1 MIHNRITI
9 KKYTTDPKG
18 HIPVKRTIYE
28 RIRELFKGKR
38 YIYFIHTRCTSIDKA
53 LELVRNIGEKNIL
66 SAEWFDGN
74 GKSVDIIVK
83 GKLTNNTALVGYVNK
98 KIFRVIS
105 LKHK

>member
-9 KKYTTDPKG
+9 KKYTSIRKG

-28 RIRELFKGKR
+28 RIRELFKGRR
-38 YIYFIHTRCTSIDKA
+38 YICFIHTRCTSIDKA
-53 LELVRNIGEKNIL
+53 LKLVRNIGEQNIL

-74 GKSVDIIVK
+74 AKSVDIIVR
-83 GKLTNNTALVGYVNK
+83 GKVTDNTALVGYVNK